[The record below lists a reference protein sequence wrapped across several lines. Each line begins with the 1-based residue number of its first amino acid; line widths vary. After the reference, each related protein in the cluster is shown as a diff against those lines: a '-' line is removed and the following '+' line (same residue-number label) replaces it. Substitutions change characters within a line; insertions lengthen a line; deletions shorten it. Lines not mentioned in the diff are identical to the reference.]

1 MGNMRI
7 INADISANFND
18 VERKLPR
25 KDNAEIGYF
34 VDDDAGKEHVFFN
47 IFLSKREDD
56 YLSISIELEEL
67 LSAIAKVIKEERV
80 E

>member
-1 MGNMRI
+1 MRT
-7 INADISANFND
+7 INADIGANYHD
-18 VERKLPR
+18 VEKKLPR

-34 VDDDAGKEHVFFN
+34 VDGDARKEHVFFN

-56 YLSISIELEEL
+56 YLTISIELEEL
-67 LSAIAKVIKEERV
+67 LSSLAKVIKEERV

>member
-1 MGNMRI
+1 MRT
-7 INADISANFND
+7 INAEISANFND
-18 VERKLPR
+18 VDKKLPR

-34 VDDDAGKEHVFFN
+34 VDEDAHKEWIFFN

-56 YLSISIELEEL
+56 YLTFSIELDEL
-67 LSAIAKVIKEERV
+67 LPAIAKVIKEERV

>member
-1 MGNMRI
+1 MRI
-7 INADISANFND
+7 INAEVGANYSD

-47 IFLSKREDD
+47 IFLTKREDD
-56 YLSISIELEEL
+56 YLTFSIELEEL